1 VNWSRE
7 AVDEEMV
14 KTGLPALGL
23 EVEVVNDQGK
33 PVPWDGTTIG
43 EIVIRGP
50 WVTKEY
56 YKEPD
61 KTYEV
66 WGDGWFHTG
75 DIAKVDKEGFVIIA
89 DRLKDVIRSGAEMVP
104 TMLLEGLI
112 AKADFVAEALV
123 VGVPDPVWG
132 EKPMA
137 IISLRP
143 GMSATEADVVEF
155 LLEHG
160 VNTGKI
166 TKWMVPRL
174 IAITTDLP
182 KTSVGKYDKKAVR
195 DDLDRFLAIAKDTS
209 ALH

>member
-1 VNWSRE
+1 
-7 AVDEEMV
+7 
-14 KTGLPALGL
+14 
-23 EVEVVNDQGK
+23 
-33 PVPWDGTTIG
+33 VPWDGTTIG

>member
-1 VNWSRE
+1 
-7 AVDEEMV
+7 VDEEMV